1 MAMTAMWRHPGRA
14 RHAGRWA
21 VVALLGV
28 AATCLLVHAAT
39 DNSPGYGEAGG
50 GAAGNVIAVAGRVT
64 ADTYGLYLVDT
75 KNATIS
81 VYQFIPGKHQL
92 RLMASRT
99 YLFDTKL
106 DEYNTEPPPS
116 EIKKLVEQQKRLG
129 ETK

>member
-1 MAMTAMWRHPGRA
+1 MAMTTMRRHSGRA
-14 RHAGRWA
+14 WRAGRWA
-21 VVALLGV
+21 TVVLLGV

-75 KNATIS
+75 KNATIA